1 MSSILCHALIQK
13 KLHLPREMH
22 GEILDFL
29 LPKHLQKDNE
39 YIKKYNKVLKEL
51 PKFELSHIVDSDAA
65 LSDNRRNP
73 KTYFSPFIII
83 QSNFL
88 KKSYVKNVTFK
99 KVTTKGVTFKKVTTK
114 GRKAPGVGGVSP
126 PSESPGVG
134 GVSPPSESPGVGGV
148 SPPLDEKNIKF
159 IYQVNRDTFSYYA
172 NITTYLTSSSIKL
185 TLKNIDY
192 ELEKENER
200 ILDYRVNKYD
210 NGIEKKSRVSLV
222 KHYDDYY
229 KNQLHNNRDR
239 AREIEKRIYKRLLCI
254 K

>member
-1 MSSILCHALIQK
+1 MGRCSMAEWRWEQEDAAIIQK
-13 KLHLPREMH
+13 IMR
-22 GEILDFL
+22 GFL
-29 LPKHLQKDNE
+29 IRKEQK
-39 YIKKYNKVLKEL
+39 
-51 PKFELSHIVDSDAA
+51 
-65 LSDNRRNP
+65 
-73 KTYFSPFIII
+73 
-83 QSNFL
+83 
-88 KKSYVKNVTFK
+88 
-99 KVTTKGVTFKKVTTK
+99 VTFKKVTTK
-114 GRKAPGVGGVSP
+114 GRFA
-126 PSESPGVG
+126 
-134 GVSPPSESPGVGGV
+134 PGVGGV

-185 TLKNIDY
+185 TLKNINY

-210 NGIEKKSRVSLV
+210 NGIEKKSRLSLV

>member
-126 PSESPGVG
+126 P
-134 GVSPPSESPGVGGV
+134 
-148 SPPLDEKNIKF
+148 EKFRRKI
-159 IYQVNRDTFSYYA
+159 
-172 NITTYLTSSSIKL
+172 
-185 TLKNIDY
+185 
-192 ELEKENER
+192 
-200 ILDYRVNKYD
+200 
-210 NGIEKKSRVSLV
+210 
-222 KHYDDYY
+222 
-229 KNQLHNNRDR
+229 NNW
-239 AREIEKRIYKRLLCI
+239 
-254 K
+254 

>member
-99 KVTTKGVTFKKVTTK
+99 KVTTKG
-114 GRKAPGVGGVSP
+114 RKA
-126 PSESPGVG
+126 PGVG

-210 NGIEKKSRVSLV
+210 NGIEKKSRLSLV

>member
-134 GVSPPSESPGVGGV
+134 GVSPP
-148 SPPLDEKNIKF
+148 LDEKNIKF

>member
-134 GVSPPSESPGVGGV
+134 GVSPP
-148 SPPLDEKNIKF
+148 LDEKNIKF

-210 NGIEKKSRVSLV
+210 NGIEKKSRLSLV

>member
-73 KTYFSPFIII
+73 NTYFSPFIII

-114 GRKAPGVGGVSP
+114 GRKA
-126 PSESPGVG
+126 
-134 GVSPPSESPGVGGV
+134 PGVGGV

-210 NGIEKKSRVSLV
+210 NGIEKKSRLSLV

-239 AREIEKRIYKRLLCI
+239 AREIEKKIYKRLLCI

>member
-1 MSSILCHALIQK
+1 M
-13 KLHLPREMH
+13 RTYMYVRR
-22 GEILDFL
+22 LDPTGASVSFSECVDYRPSENSL
-29 LPKHLQKDNE
+29 LDK
-39 YIKKYNKVLKEL
+39 
-51 PKFELSHIVDSDAA
+51 
-65 LSDNRRNP
+65 
-73 KTYFSPFIII
+73 
-83 QSNFL
+83 
-88 KKSYVKNVTFK
+88 KNV
-99 KVTTKGVTFKKVTTK
+99 
-114 GRKAPGVGGVSP
+114 
-126 PSESPGVG
+126 
-134 GVSPPSESPGVGGV
+134 
-148 SPPLDEKNIKF
+148 KF

-172 NITTYLTSSSIKL
+172 NITTHLTSSSIKL

-210 NGIEKKSRVSLV
+210 NGIEKKSRLSLV

>member
-51 PKFELSHIVDSDAA
+51 PKFQLSHVVDSDDAREEH
-65 LSDNRRNP
+65 DRNP
-73 KTYFSPFIII
+73 NTYFSPFIII
-83 QSNFL
+83 QSKIGEERIFSECVDYRPSENSL
-88 KKSYVKNVTFK
+88 LDKKNV
-99 KVTTKGVTFKKVTTK
+99 
-114 GRKAPGVGGVSP
+114 
-126 PSESPGVG
+126 
-134 GVSPPSESPGVGGV
+134 
-148 SPPLDEKNIKF
+148 KF
-159 IYQVNRDTFSYYA
+159 IYQVNRDTFSYYV
-172 NITTYLTSSSIKL
+172 NITTHLTSSSVKL

-192 ELEKENER
+192 ELERENER
-200 ILDYRVNKYD
+200 ILDYRMNKYD
-210 NGIEKKSRVSLV
+210 NGIEKKSRFSLV
-222 KHYDDYY
+222 KDYDNYC

-239 AREIEKRIYKRLLCI
+239 AREIEKKIYKRLLCI

>member
-114 GRKAPGVGGVSP
+114 GVTFKKVTTKGRKA
-126 PSESPGVG
+126 PGVG

-210 NGIEKKSRVSLV
+210 NGIEKKSRLSLV

>member
-22 GEILDFL
+22 QEILIFL

-134 GVSPPSESPGVGGV
+134 GVSPP
-148 SPPLDEKNIKF
+148 LDEKNIKF

-185 TLKNIDY
+185 TLKNINY

-210 NGIEKKSRVSLV
+210 NGIEKKSRLSLV